1 MKKILITGGSGF
13 IGSFIIKKFIKKKCH
28 VLNLDKLSSVSQ
40 KLVLR
45 DKNYFFKKCDILNSN
60 HFSNNVNEFQPDI
73 IIHCAAES
81 HVDRSISSPHFFF
94 ENNLMGTINVLDA
107 IKNSKKKIRLVH
119 ISTDEVFGSLKLNKK
134 KFNSLS
140 KYDPRSP
147 YAASKAASDFAVRS
161 YGETYDINYSI
172 TNCSN
177 NYGPYQFPEKLI
189 PVIIK
194 NCILRRYIPIYGQGT
209 NIRDWVH
216 VDDHAEAI
224 YKIAVTG
231 KNKGTYLIGA
241 NNEIS
246 NLDLTKT
253 ICDLFDK
260 MFLFQNSKKLITFV
274 QDRKGHDLRYAI
286 DFSKTKSEIGWQPK
300 ISFIKGLKETIEF
313 YYHNFKYFKK
323 IFPYH

>member
-45 DKNYFFKKCDILNSN
+45 AKNYFFKKCDILNSN
-60 HFSNNVNEFQPDI
+60 HFIKNVYEFQPDI

-161 YGETYDINYSI
+161 YGKTYDINYSI

-194 NCILRRYIPIYGQGT
+194 NCILRRSIPIYGQGT
-209 NIRDWVH
+209 NIRDWIH

-224 YKIAVTG
+224 YKIAVKG

-313 YYHNFKYFKK
+313 YYRNFKYLKK
-323 IFPYH
+323 IFPYR

>member
-60 HFSNNVNEFQPDI
+60 HFIKNVYEFQPDI

-194 NCILRRYIPIYGQGT
+194 NCILRRSIPIYGQGT
-209 NIRDWVH
+209 NIRDWIH

-224 YKIAVTG
+224 YKIAVKG

-260 MFLFQNSKKLITFV
+260 IFLFQNSKKLITFV

-313 YYHNFKYFKK
+313 YYRNFKYLKK
-323 IFPYH
+323 IFPYR

>member
-13 IGSFIIKKFIKKKCH
+13 IGSFIIKKFIKKKCY

-40 KLVLR
+40 KLVLP

-194 NCILRRYIPIYGQGT
+194 NCILRRSIPIYGQET

>member
-60 HFSNNVNEFQPDI
+60 HFIKNVYEFQPDI

-194 NCILRRYIPIYGQGT
+194 NCILRHSIPIYGQGT
-209 NIRDWVH
+209 NVRDWIH

-224 YKIAVTG
+224 YKIAVKG

-260 MFLFQNSKKLITFV
+260 IFLFQNSKKLITFV

-300 ISFIKGLKETIEF
+300 ISFIEGLKETIEF
-313 YYHNFKYFKK
+313 YYGNFKYLKK
-323 IFPYH
+323 IFPYR